1 MGLDIGIMKVE
12 YVERPGGVVYDFA
25 WHLAQEAADDAYM
38 SGEGNSWIPFT
49 QRQVL
54 RMLDGF
60 TRERGLAPTE
70 RLEVRSWLASLP
82 WIGGWQDALPPGDG
96 RDREDDYHPVVDN
109 DDGRDGGIIELH
121 FNW

>member
-12 YVERPGGVVYDFA
+12 YLERPKGVVYDFA
-25 WHLAQEAADDAYM
+25 WHLAQDGAFDAYTF
-38 SGEGNSWIPFT
+38 GEGNSWIPFT

-54 RMLDGF
+54 RMLNEF
-60 TRERGLAPTE
+60 ASERGLSPTE

-82 WIGGWQDALPPGDG
+82 WIGGWRNALPPDDG
-96 RDREDDYHPVVDN
+96 RDREDDYHSVVDN
-109 DDGRDGGIIELH
+109 DDGRDGGLIELH

>member
-12 YVERPGGVVYDFA
+12 YLTRPKGVVYDFA
-25 WHLAQEAADDAYM
+25 CEMAAGGAFDAYM
-38 SGEGNSWIPFT
+38 FGEGNSWIPFT

-54 RMLDGF
+54 RMLDEF
-60 TRERGLAPTE
+60 TRERRLSPQE

-96 RDREDDYHPVVDN
+96 RDREGGYHPVADN

>member
-1 MGLDIGIMKVE
+1 MGVDIGIMKVE
-12 YVERPGGVVYDFA
+12 YLPRPRGVVYDFA
-25 WHLAQEAADDAYM
+25 SEMAAGGALDAYM
-38 SGEGNSWIPFT
+38 FGEGNSWIPFT

-54 RMLDGF
+54 RMLDAF
-60 TRERGLAPTE
+60 TRERGLSPQE
-70 RLEVRSWLASLP
+70 RLEIRAWLASLP

-96 RDREDDYHPVVDN
+96 RDQEIDYYPVVDN